1 MFSMFCPNSLSSHLS
16 THRWLSTV
24 STWLRTLMDV
34 TARACSAH
42 SQDRSEM
49 LWRQYPWEQPTADNK
64 LELVDSHLFIH
75 PSNRTSLRH
84 VPHKP
89 LGGPSGAASQLFRA
103 TIYLWK
109 QQALASFPFLSHF
122 PHSPTGL
129 SWDHQLP
136 PSKLSTLQSLFQGL
150 HLGEASCS
158 LKQCLK

>member
-1 MFSMFCPNSLSSHLS
+1 MFSMFCPNSFSSHLF

-24 STWLRTLMDV
+24 STWLRTLRDV

-122 PHSPTGL
+122 PTPLLACPEITSCLPVNYLHSNPCFKVCIWGKPAVHWN
-129 SWDHQLP
+129 SV
-136 PSKLSTLQSLFQGL
+136 
-150 HLGEASCS
+150 
-158 LKQCLK
+158 